1 MDRQAPAA
9 VAAAKRCVVHGGNL
23 PVAEGLRI
31 EAEEW
36 LKAGIEPKAL
46 ELMQSYVDTPYKG
59 RHVGPGSRNTAC
71 GPTRTWPP
79 ARGPNRR

>member
-1 MDRQAPAA
+1 MMRSAMSAGGSTPRASA
-9 VAAAKRCVVHGGNL
+9 NCPNGNL

-46 ELMQSYVDTPYKG
+46 ELMQSYVDTPYEDRRAWIEQHGVWPNKDMAT
-59 RHVGPGSRNTAC
+59 GSR
-71 GPTRTWPP
+71 P
-79 ARGPNRR
+79 